1 MWLLTEYLSC
11 LKTGKLVD
19 YAEVLTMVTQKNL
32 LDGPQLPPEYFVL
45 APEDVDLAPLER
57 HLADS
62 LGENRFMLLPVDCPA
77 SGTEVKDQPDTRPL
91 RWILDP
97 SNTPIAKSDGSVTIF
112 HAVGHS
118 NEVREA
124 LRRVL
129 FPEQTSSSNPK
140 YHLDEVELLYTDQ
153 RVYIPIIFDLFS
165 HASMSLERNTPFD
178 LVTFADGIPTRLSR
192 PGRGLIAWLSW
203 IRDGYPQLTLTKM
216 IQDGLLLSESLT
228 DEISFS
234 RVAALLRAIPIG
246 QGPDNYQIRIRR
258 VKLKIWNRR

>member
-1 MWLLTEYLSC
+1 MTSR
-11 LKTGKLVD
+11 T
-19 YAEVLTMVTQKNL
+19 
-32 LDGPQLPPEYFVL
+32 
-45 APEDVDLAPLER
+45 
-57 HLADS
+57 
-62 LGENRFMLLPVDCPA
+62 
-77 SGTEVKDQPDTRPL
+77 TRPL

-97 SNTPIAKSDGSVTIF
+97 SNAPIGKSDGSATIF

-129 FPEQTSSSNPK
+129 FPEQTSSANPK

-178 LVTFADGIPTRLSR
+178 LVTFADGVPTRLSR

-203 IRDGYPQLTLTKM
+203 MRDGYPQLTLTKM
-216 IQDGLLLSESLT
+216 IQDGLLHSESLT

-234 RVAALLRAIPIG
+234 HVASLLRAIPIG
-246 QGPDNYQIRIRR
+246 QGLDNYQIRIAQ
-258 VKLKIWNRR
+258 KIEDLEQETKNQQELASKGV